1 MSRPRAVRGLQ
12 HGADLKQRVYRTPS
26 EVLGV
31 RNVIVVTTLHARDIN
46 VTQGVR
52 QALCLSKERMTDAGG
67 VMNRVALIAML
78 TMLHP
83 AISLV
88 QAQNEPAFRNAVVS
102 YVELQRSEVAEL
114 PPARGTVAGTQ
125 DREAQLSRRIQA
137 RRPDARP
144 GDILGLAA
152 EHIRNLVSGEIAG
165 AKGTALLSSI
175 EQTNIHGVKLRVNH
189 RYPPT
194 LPRVTMPTPILVK
207 LPPVPSELEYRFLGR
222 SLVLV
227 DTECALV
234 VDVLPDV
241 LPPPVRSRR

>member
-1 MSRPRAVRGLQ
+1 
-12 HGADLKQRVYRTPS
+12 
-26 EVLGV
+26 
-31 RNVIVVTTLHARDIN
+31 
-46 VTQGVR
+46 
-52 QALCLSKERMTDAGG
+52 MTDAGG
-67 VMNRVALIAML
+67 VMNRMNVIGMLAL
-78 TMLHP
+78 LHP
-83 AISLV
+83 GISLV

-114 PPARGTVAGTQ
+114 PPASGTVASTQ
-125 DREAQLSRRIQA
+125 GREAQLARRIQA
-137 RRPDARP
+137 RRPEARP

-152 EHIRNLVSGEIAG
+152 GNIRHLVSGEIAG
-165 AKGTALLSSI
+165 AKGNAVLSSI
-175 EQTNIHGVKLRVNH
+175 EQTNIHGVRLRVNH

-194 LPRVTMPTPILVK
+194 LPRVTMPGPILAK

-241 LPPPVRSRR
+241 LPPPVRAGR

>member
-1 MSRPRAVRGLQ
+1 
-12 HGADLKQRVYRTPS
+12 
-26 EVLGV
+26 
-31 RNVIVVTTLHARDIN
+31 
-46 VTQGVR
+46 
-52 QALCLSKERMTDAGG
+52 MTDANG
-67 VMNRVALIAML
+67 VMNRVALLALL

-83 AISLV
+83 VTSFV
-88 QAQNEPAFRNAVVS
+88 QAQNDPAFRNAVVS

-114 PPARGTVAGTQ
+114 PPASPTVTATQ
-125 DREAQLSRRIQA
+125 DREAQLARRIQA

-152 EHIRNLVSGEIAG
+152 GHIRNLVSSEIAG
-165 AKGTALLSSI
+165 ARGNAVLSSI

-189 RYPPT
+189 RYPPA
-194 LPRVTMPTPILVK
+194 LPRVTMPSPILAK

-241 LPPPVRSRR
+241 LPPVLPSRR